1 MVVMRRTLLYWGGD
15 YGDDDEFGYGDD
27 VIRLMC
33 NILG

>member
-1 MVVMRRTLLYWGGD
+1 MVVMRRTLLYLGGD
-15 YGDDDEFGYGDD
+15 GDNDDYGYGGD